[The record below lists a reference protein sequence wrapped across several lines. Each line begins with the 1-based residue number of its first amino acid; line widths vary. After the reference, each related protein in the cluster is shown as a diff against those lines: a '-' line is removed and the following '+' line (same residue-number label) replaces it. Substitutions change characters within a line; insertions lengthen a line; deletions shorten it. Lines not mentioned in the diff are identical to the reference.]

1 MKNTAHWFKKARH
14 ADSAT
19 ALRPNHLG
27 HWPWLA
33 AQSGRLTAPTGICAV
48 QMPIMC
54 KYDVID
60 KTGSTQRITTP
71 AEDRATAIGNMH
83 KIFVKIGR
91 AVAEICL
98 WADKPTQTYR
108 RTQYSIP
115 IRDSNGFDSIRYA
128 NRFQSIRFVKNR
140 PFDSLVVMQF
150 FLLNYCIVSAKKIS
164 WRHCL
169 WRLIL

>member
-1 MKNTAHWFKKARH
+1 
-14 ADSAT
+14 
-19 ALRPNHLG
+19 
-27 HWPWLA
+27 
-33 AQSGRLTAPTGICAV
+33 
-48 QMPIMC
+48 MPIMC

-164 WRHCL
+164 
-169 WRLIL
+169 